1 MVVGTGLTAT
11 AASAATNASATPV
24 RGLAGSPGG
33 GDPNTTVTFAV
44 NVGGLT
50 MTAPASASLG
60 SGNPGTTISGNLGG
74 SVVVTDNRAALS
86 ATWTAVASS
95 TGFTTG
101 AASATETIPASDATY
116 TPGAITTTGTVTAT
130 GTAITLSGTP
140 QTVVTATGSGNS
152 TASWDPTIAVA
163 VPAAAVG
170 GTYTGTLT
178 QSVS

>member
-1 MVVGTGLTAT
+1 MVIGAGLTAT
-11 AASAATNASATPV
+11 AASAATNAPATPST
-24 RGLAGSPGG
+24 RSAGTPGG

-44 NVGGLT
+44 NVGALS
-50 MTAPASASLG
+50 MTAPASASIG

-86 ATWTAVASS
+86 AAWTAVASS
-95 TGFTTG
+95 TDFTTG
-101 AASATETIPASDATY
+101 GGTGTETIPAADATY
-116 TPGAITTTGTVTAT
+116 TPGTITTTGTLTAT
-130 GTAITLSGTP
+130 GFAITLSGSP
-140 QTVVTATGSGNS
+140 QTVVTGSGSGNN

-170 GTYTGTLT
+170 GTYTSVLT